1 MVRYLEDVL
10 KRIKKGQIPKEV
22 FVHFN
27 NAFISIDLTK
37 DLSLFDIKQ
46 LKVSEETNRTYYR
59 LRKGKYRAI
68 FYVVLADIYVISIDK
83 REEVYKKWQ

>member
-1 MVRYLEDVL
+1 MIRYLEDIL
-10 KRIKKGQIPKEV
+10 KRIKKGKIPKEI

-27 NAFISIDLTK
+27 NAFCSLDLTK

-46 LKVSEETNRTYYR
+46 LKTSEEKSRIYYR
-59 LRKGKYRAI
+59 LRKGKYRSI
-68 FYVVLADIYVISIDK
+68 FYMEENDIVVIAIDK

>member
-1 MVRYLEDVL
+1 MIKYKEDIL
-10 KRIKKGQIPKEV
+10 KKIKKGQIPKEI

-27 NAFISIDLTK
+27 NAFCALDVTK

-46 LKVSEETNRTYYR
+46 LRTAEEKSRVYYR
-59 LRKGKYRAI
+59 LRKGKYRSI
-68 FYVVLADIYVISIDK
+68 FYLEDEDIFAIAIDK

>member
-10 KRIKKGQIPKEV
+10 KRIKKGQIPKEI
-22 FVHFN
+22 FIHFN
-27 NAFISIDLTK
+27 NAFTALDITN

-46 LKVSEETNRTYYR
+46 LRVSEEKARAYYR
-59 LRKGKYRAI
+59 LRKGKYRSI
-68 FYVVLADIYVISIDK
+68 FYLEGGDIFVIALDK

>member
-1 MVRYLEDVL
+1 MVKYHEDIL
-10 KRIKKGQIPKEV
+10 KRMKKGQIPKEI

-27 NAFISIDLTK
+27 NAFCSLDLTK

-46 LKVSEETNRTYYR
+46 LRTAEEQSRIYYR
-59 LRKGKYRAI
+59 LRKGKYRSI
-68 FYVVLADIYVISIDK
+68 FYIEDKDIVVITIDK